1 MGVDRYEQRKKKSVK
16 EFVQRWTDKEYEKD
30 ESQKFWLDLL
40 NNVLGVPNATRACFK
55 IINVTK

>member
-1 MGVDRYEQRKKKSVK
+1 MKYERKESVK

-40 NNVLGVPNATRACFK
+40 NNVLSVPNATRACFK